1 MDTLLIAASFFG
13 YSKEIVKRLEARGR
27 AVLWFEDRP
36 ATDTLTK
43 ALLRVA
49 PSMIATRTTAH
60 FENVIAQARQ
70 HPIRDVLVI
79 KGEALSPEM
88 IQRMREALPQA
99 RFTLYFWD
107 SYLNMPADSPDKVP
121 LFDKTF
127 SFDPVDSAND
137 PRLHYRPLFYLNE
150 YADLPSTG
158 HDLDVLFIGT
168 AHTDRY
174 AVLDRLGQALPR
186 DLRFEKVLY
195 FPSQWMYR
203 SRKAFDP
210 AFRKARKDEF
220 VFHSLGKD
228 QVMALIARARI
239 VVDIE
244 RPVQTGYTM
253 RTMEMLGGRRKLITT
268 NPKITEASFFQ
279 PSNHLYIDREH
290 PVVPQ
295 AFMESA
301 WQSVP
306 EKEVARFSLDGW
318 LDEVLAEQP
327 PPPPQAC

>member
-27 AVLWFEDRP
+27 QVLWFEDRP
-36 ATDTLTK
+36 ATDTMTK
-43 ALLRVA
+43 ALLRIA
-49 PSMIATRTTAH
+49 PSVIAARTTAH
-60 FENVIAQARQ
+60 FEHVIAQARQ

-79 KGEALSPEM
+79 KGEALSPQM
-88 IQRMREALPQA
+88 IQQMRAALPQA

-107 SYLNMPADSPDKVP
+107 SYLNMPGNSPDKVP
-121 LFDKTF
+121 LFDRTF
-127 SFDPVDSAND
+127 SFDPVDAAND

-150 YADLPSTG
+150 YAELPSTG
-158 HDLDVLFIGT
+158 QDLDLLFIGT

-174 AVLDRLGQALPR
+174 AVLDRLGRVLPAGM
-186 DLRFEKVLY
+186 RFEKVLF

-203 SRKAFDP
+203 SRKLFDP
-210 AFRKARKDEF
+210 AYRKARKDEF
-220 VFHSLGKD
+220 VFQSLGKE
-228 QVMALIARARI
+228 QVMSLIARARI

-268 NPKITEASFFQ
+268 NPKITEASFFH
-279 PSNHLYIDREH
+279 PSNHLYIDREQ

-295 AFMESA
+295 TFLESA
-301 WQSVP
+301 WHPVP
-306 EKEVARFSLDGW
+306 PEESARFSLDGW
-318 LDEVLAEQP
+318 LDEVLPAR
-327 PPPPQAC
+327 